1 MHETKTCPRC
11 QQPFA
16 CKPGNIS
23 NCQCNGIKLTE
34 EEKAFIAD
42 RYEDCLCINCL
53 QNLKDKYVFFKEKYR
68 IGQ

>member
-1 MHETKTCPRC
+1 MHETKICPRC
-11 QQPFA
+11 EQPFE

-23 NCQCNGIKLTE
+23 ACQCNSIVLTE
-34 EEKAFIAD
+34 EEKAFIAS

-53 QNLKDKYVFFKEKYR
+53 TNLKNKYVFFKEKYR

>member
-1 MHETKTCPRC
+1 MHETKKCPRC
-11 QQPFA
+11 SEPFE

-23 NCQCNGIKLTE
+23 ACQCYGIRLSE

-42 RYEDCLCINCL
+42 RYDDCLCHNCL
-53 QNLKDKYVFFKEKYR
+53 INLKDKYVFFKEKYR

>member
-11 QQPFA
+11 QQPFE
-16 CKPGNIS
+16 CKPGHIS
-23 NCQCNGIKLTE
+23 ACQCNGIQLTE

-42 RYEDCLCINCL
+42 RYDDCLCINCL
-53 QNLKDKYVFFKEKYR
+53 RSLKDKYVFFKEKYR

>member
-16 CKPGNIS
+16 CKPGHIS
-23 NCQCNGIKLTE
+23 ACQCNGIKLTE

-42 RYEDCLCINCL
+42 RYDDCLCINCL
-53 QNLKDKYVFFKEKYR
+53 QQLKDKYVFFKEKYR